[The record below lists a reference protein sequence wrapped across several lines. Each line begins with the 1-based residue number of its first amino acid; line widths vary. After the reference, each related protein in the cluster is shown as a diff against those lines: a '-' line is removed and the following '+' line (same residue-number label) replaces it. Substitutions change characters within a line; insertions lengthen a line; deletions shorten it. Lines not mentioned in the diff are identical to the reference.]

1 MTVFTKLKCWG
12 SGEISKSW
20 NSWMESAEIVC
31 VRGKLV
37 DLLTCSKNFCV
48 NKRQLL
54 PISRFSA
61 KLQYIL
67 PLRSYN
73 MRLKLQGDVSH
84 WNFDVSFWG
93 SEGLPN
99 PQSRKRGRVGGEG
112 RVHHVPLIFLFFQT
126 LLNENSCSSL
136 ACHFCAYLSTT
147 HGDVMKKIS
156 WLEICCQMSHV
167 LSFCEVQQTIF
178 YIIRCS
184 LWTWHNHAK

>member
-31 VRGKLV
+31 VRGKLG

-54 PISRFSA
+54 PISRFAA

-73 MRLKLQGDVSH
+73 IRLNKLQGYVFD
-84 WNFDVSFWG
+84 WNFDVFDLLF
-93 SEGLPN
+93 EGLRACLTLS
-99 PQSRKRGRVGGEG
+99 QEKGGVKGVEG
-112 RVHHVPLIFLFFQT
+112 TFTMFLWFFFSNTFEQKQ
-126 LLNENSCSSL
+126 LLFTGLPFLRFFMN
-136 ACHFCAYLSTT
+136 Y
-147 HGDVMKKIS
+147 
-156 WLEICCQMSHV
+156 
-167 LSFCEVQQTIF
+167 
-178 YIIRCS
+178 
-184 LWTWHNHAK
+184 TW

>member
-31 VRGKLV
+31 VRGKLG

-54 PISRFSA
+54 PVSRFAA

-73 MRLKLQGDVSH
+73 MRLQLQARVMFLIEISTSL
-84 WNFDVSFWG
+84 F
-93 SEGLPN
+93 EGLRGCLTLSQKKGTWRGWRARSPCSFDFFSN
-99 PQSRKRGRVGGEG
+99 TFERKQLLFIGLPFSPIFIDYTWWCYEKDQ
-112 RVHHVPLIFLFFQT
+112 LIRN
-126 LLNENSCSSL
+126 LLSNVTCFVILWSPTS
-136 ACHFCAYLSTT
+136 HFSY
-147 HGDVMKKIS
+147 
-156 WLEICCQMSHV
+156 
-167 LSFCEVQQTIF
+167 
-178 YIIRCS
+178 
-184 LWTWHNHAK
+184 N

>member
-1 MTVFTKLKCWG
+1 MTVFTKLRCWG

-31 VRGKLV
+31 VRGKQG

-99 PQSRKRGRVGGEG
+99 PQSEKGGVKGVEG
-112 RVHHVPLIFLFFQT
+112 TFTMFLWCFFKLFTGLPFLRIFIDYTWWCYEKDQLIRNLLSNVTCFVILWSPTSHFLY
-126 LLNENSCSSL
+126 N
-136 ACHFCAYLSTT
+136 
-147 HGDVMKKIS
+147 
-156 WLEICCQMSHV
+156 
-167 LSFCEVQQTIF
+167 
-178 YIIRCS
+178 
-184 LWTWHNHAK
+184 

>member
-1 MTVFTKLKCWG
+1 MTVFTKLRCWG

-31 VRGKLV
+31 VRGKLG

-99 PQSRKRGRVGGEG
+99 PQSEKGGVKGVEGTFTMFLWFFFKHFRTKTAALHWFAIFEDFHQLHMIMWWKR
-112 RVHHVPLIFLFFQT
+112 
-126 LLNENSCSSL
+126 S
-136 ACHFCAYLSTT
+136 A
-147 HGDVMKKIS
+147 D
-156 WLEICCQMSHV
+156 
-167 LSFCEVQQTIF
+167 
-178 YIIRCS
+178 
-184 LWTWHNHAK
+184 

>member
-1 MTVFTKLKCWG
+1 MTVFSKLKCWG

-31 VRGKLV
+31 VRGKLG

-99 PQSRKRGRVGGEG
+99 PQSEKGGVKGVEGAFTMHLRFFFKPFCTKTTALHWLAIFEDFHQLHMIMWWKR
-112 RVHHVPLIFLFFQT
+112 
-126 LLNENSCSSL
+126 S
-136 ACHFCAYLSTT
+136 A
-147 HGDVMKKIS
+147 D
-156 WLEICCQMSHV
+156 
-167 LSFCEVQQTIF
+167 
-178 YIIRCS
+178 
-184 LWTWHNHAK
+184 

>member
-31 VRGKLV
+31 VRGKLG
-37 DLLTCSKNFCV
+37 DLLTCGKNFCV

-54 PISRFSA
+54 TISRFSA

-73 MRLKLQGDVSH
+73 MRLQLQGDVSH

-99 PQSRKRGRVGGEG
+99 PQSEKGGVKGVEGTFTMFLWFFFKHFWTKTAALHWLPIFAHIYRLHMVMLWKR
-112 RVHHVPLIFLFFQT
+112 
-126 LLNENSCSSL
+126 S
-136 ACHFCAYLSTT
+136 A
-147 HGDVMKKIS
+147 D
-156 WLEICCQMSHV
+156 
-167 LSFCEVQQTIF
+167 
-178 YIIRCS
+178 
-184 LWTWHNHAK
+184 